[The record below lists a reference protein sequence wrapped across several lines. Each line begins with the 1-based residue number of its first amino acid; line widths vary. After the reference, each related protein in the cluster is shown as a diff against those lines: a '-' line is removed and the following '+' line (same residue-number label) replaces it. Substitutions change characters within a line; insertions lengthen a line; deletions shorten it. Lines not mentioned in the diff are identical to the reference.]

1 MVDLLVY
8 ARSNGETEKRVHNAI
23 IAEQIRADIEIID
36 TFGVLRERLIRPSD
50 KKKMILIFVD
60 SERELLQILSLQ
72 DLLSPVP
79 SILILND
86 HNPNTVA
93 LAHRLRPRFVGYTD
107 WDTKVLSSIVTGMIR
122 HWGKKEI

>member
-1 MVDLLVY
+1 MFDLLVY
-8 ARSNGETEKRVHNAI
+8 AHSNQELEKRVNNTI

-50 KKKMILIFVD
+50 NKKMVLIFDV

-86 HNPNTVA
+86 HNPKIVA
-93 LAHRLRPRFVGYTD
+93 LAHLLRPRFVGYTD